1 MKPLSV
7 EEIVFNDHCS
17 LVRED
22 LLWKQYL
29 EILGDTW
36 KYLEAPP
43 WAPGKTGLDL
53 KWKVGNWRQHLKA
66 DWRWRWCSCHR
77 KDENQEAF
85 RENLDLEECW
95 NVENETIWDGSLAF
109 TVADTD
115 VGVRCGKKMGKDIVK
130 GVENGGDWKDAGWGG
145 LCALPVSPV
154 FSGGNSHVSPARCP
168 VTPLVARAAG
178 SPPLS
183 WLSGRWQTLAC
194 SHHLAASSP
203 ACSPPGLPPHWLPLQ
218 VVFQHHLFCPS
229 LIAGHL
235 ILKNSPFLSG
245 RSFTASITHA
255 TCSVL

>member
-1 MKPLSV
+1 MITVNCGEGCFGKAAV
-7 EEIVFNDHCS
+7 
-17 LVRED
+17 
-22 LLWKQYL
+22 
-29 EILGDTW
+29 W
-36 KYLEAPP
+36 KYLLAPS
-43 WAPGKTGLDL
+43 WAPGKTEVKGQSCGSSRLQFTPGWRLIEGEGGGAAATGRMETRKRFVKIRTMKTRRNVKNQTSLALL
-53 KWKVGNWRQHLKA
+53 KQMKVGGVVLK
-66 DWRWRWCSCHR
+66 
-77 KDENQEAF
+77 
-85 RENLDLEECW
+85 
-95 NVENETIWDGSLAF
+95 
-109 TVADTD
+109 
-115 VGVRCGKKMGKDIVK
+115 
-130 GVENGGDWKDAGWGG
+130 
-145 LCALPVSPV
+145 
-154 FSGGNSHVSPARCP
+154 SGGRLRMEVIGEVVCVHYLCLRFSREGGRAAARTYHSRCP